1 MKQNPELDMHNN
13 VGVEEDS
20 SKPSSLSRLARKTAT
35 YLALT
40 AAAVGI
46 GGKAEAGDGDLF
58 TPRDKTS
65 LIEPGDKSDV
75 YTPRDSKSLIDPDTK
90 GDLYTPRDKTSLIEP
105 DNKDSLVTPPTEDD
119 NNSFE
124 PAHELKDY
132 ALFEGIAP
140 EKLRS
145 EIRGLNDYFRE
156 NMKGWAVKVIDKKVV
171 VKDRYGNSHKVNRAQ
186 FEKVLDFA
194 EKGHKKDFNLLQLL
208 KD

>member
-58 TPRDKTS
+58 
-65 LIEPGDKSDV
+65 
-75 YTPRDSKSLIDPDTK
+75 
-90 GDLYTPRDKTSLIEP
+90 TPRDKTSLIEP